1 MLRKLKMRV
10 QLWSKLF
17 KRKPIAAVILGLVF
31 LSAVFTVFRLS
42 TASSSRDAYIPSKAR
57 SGRST
62 SPIELSWPL
71 PLTSERLKRAD
82 MSSKKIVVDADQKKK
97 LQKIYPL

>member
-1 MLRKLKMRV
+1 MRL

-31 LSAVFTVFRLS
+31 FSAVFTVFRLS
-42 TASSSRDAYIPSKAR
+42 SASSKDEYASKSS

-62 SPIELSWPL
+62 SPVELSWPL

-82 MSSKKIVVDADQKKK
+82 ASTKKIVVDADQKKK